1 MRICMK
7 GSKSVFENAAGIAR
21 KWRELFQVNARM
33 NSHRPFPPR
42 IALYA
47 ASILICTIWLTLLLV
62 IDTARVEGETSPWR
76 EVDDGLLIGEFEAHP
91 NCGSSDTKILI
102 LKIDP
107 QKYAFKLMSASEH
120 DGRKMTLKEW
130 VEKYGVVAAFNA
142 GMYQE
147 DGITSVGFMQNFKH
161 VNNSRLNKNKAVLA
175 FNPVDPSVPEIQ
187 IIDRECQDF
196 ENLKGKYRTFVQS
209 IRMVSCEQQNVWS
222 PQPAAW
228 STLAIAMDKSRK
240 VLIIFSQQ
248 PYGVHD
254 LIEILLSLPI
264 SIYNAMYLEGGPQAS
279 LYLSTKNVTIE
290 KYGVWEGSPDSH
302 NPLRVSW
309 PIPNILGIVRK

>member
-1 MRICMK
+1 
-7 GSKSVFENAAGIAR
+7 
-21 KWRELFQVNARM
+21 M
-33 NSHRPFPPR
+33 NSHRPCPKR
-42 IALYA
+42 IAVYA
-47 ASILICTIWLTLLLV
+47 ASVLICTIVFTLLLV

-76 EVDDGLLIGEFEAHP
+76 EVDDGLLIGEFEAQR
-91 NCGSSDTKILI
+91 NCSSSDTKILV

-107 QKYAFKLMSASEH
+107 QKYAFKLLSASEH
-120 DGRKMTLKEW
+120 DGTKMTLKQW
-130 VEKYGVVAAFNA
+130 VEKYGLMAAFNA

-147 DGITSVGFMQNFKH
+147 DGITSVGFMKNFKH
-161 VNNSRLNKNKAVLA
+161 VNNGRLNKNKAILA

-196 ENLKGKYRTFVQS
+196 ETLKGKYRTFVQS

-222 PQPAAW
+222 PQPTAW
-228 STLAIAMDKSRK
+228 STLAIAMDESLK
-240 VLIIFSQQ
+240 VLVIFSEH
-248 PYGVHD
+248 PYCVHD
-254 LIEILLSLPI
+254 LIEALLSLPI

-290 KYGVWEGSPDSH
+290 KYGVLEGSPDSH